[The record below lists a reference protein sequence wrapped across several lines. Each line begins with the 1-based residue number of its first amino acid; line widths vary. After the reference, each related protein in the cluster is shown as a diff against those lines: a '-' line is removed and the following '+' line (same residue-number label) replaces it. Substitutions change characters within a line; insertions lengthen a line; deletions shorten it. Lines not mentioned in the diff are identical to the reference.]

1 MYGESYRIIN
11 SHGVVDY
18 AVDRK
23 VAEVKYRRYV
33 VDMIKGYS
41 DFVKLVVVIPGS
53 LEEIIIACA
62 SK

>member
-23 VAEVKYRRYV
+23 VAEIKYRRYV
-33 VDMIKGYS
+33 LDMLKGYS
-41 DFVKLVVVIPGS
+41 DFVKLVSVIPGS